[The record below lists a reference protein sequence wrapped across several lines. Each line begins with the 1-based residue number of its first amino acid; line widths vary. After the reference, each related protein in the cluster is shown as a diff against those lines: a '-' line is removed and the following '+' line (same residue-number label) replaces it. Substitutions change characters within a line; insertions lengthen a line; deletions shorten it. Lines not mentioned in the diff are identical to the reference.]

1 MVFGRFHYTAGRGF
15 FRGNGVKLT
24 DEGKKSTRP
33 LLLRLDK
40 KTYWALKELSFYSE
54 TPMRDIVTS
63 ALNAYG
69 LKQRVLEAKKE
80 AGD

>member
-1 MVFGRFHYTAGRGF
+1 M
-15 FRGNGVKLT
+15 
-24 DEGKKSTRP
+24 
-33 LLLRLDK
+33 LLRLDK